1 MRVRRGATLLVTAA
15 VALCACSGEQSSTEA
30 LQQRFG
36 GRCDID
42 ADDSERTDAIG
53 ILAMVEEWWL
63 VSSVPADDPGDDA
76 SGTVEIESEAAA
88 VDSLTR
94 TGPVSPAALMIHSSY
109 LAGLRWAT
117 DPLAPGASA
126 YVGVAPYGGVDPA
139 SPDDDLPFTVTV
151 MLRLDDGSYV
161 FPGQCMSRFL
171 ADPLRERYGS
181 RTTEVLD
188 AAIGTTGDDLLSALE
203 A

>member
-1 MRVRRGATLLVTAA
+1 MSLRGTTLVLA
-15 VALCACSGEQSSTEA
+15 VAMVLGACSGDQSSTKA

-42 ADDSERTDAIG
+42 ADDAEQTDAVG

-63 VSSVPADDPGDDA
+63 VSSVPADDLGNGS
-76 SGTVEIESEAAA
+76 SGTVEIETEAAA
-88 VDSLTR
+88 VDSIGSA
-94 TGPVSPAALMIHSSY
+94 GPVSSAPLMIHTSY

-117 DPLAPGASA
+117 DPLARGASA
-126 YVGVAPYGGVDPA
+126 YVGVTPYGGVDPA

-151 MLRLDDGSYV
+151 ALRLDDGSYV

-181 RTTEVLD
+181 RTNEVLD
-188 AAIGTTGDDLLSALE
+188 AAIGRTGDDLLNALE